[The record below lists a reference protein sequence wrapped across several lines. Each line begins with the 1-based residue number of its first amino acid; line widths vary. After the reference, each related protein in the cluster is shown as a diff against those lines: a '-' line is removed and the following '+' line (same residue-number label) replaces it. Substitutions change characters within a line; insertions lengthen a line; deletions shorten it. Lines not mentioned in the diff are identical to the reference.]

1 MYWRSIGIQEMPLG
15 KSGRMNNFHFVR
27 LIASLMVLFSHSFYL
42 FSKDSI
48 DPLHYLSGG
57 IFTFGNIG
65 VYVFLIVS
73 GYLITQSL
81 INSKKILN
89 FLWRRV
95 IRIFPALW
103 VMILLSVFLFGP
115 VMSKSGFIDY
125 YRNLDNYD
133 FLKNIFLFVPNN
145 FKIPSVFSN
154 NPIGT
159 FNGCLW
165 TITYEVYFYLILVL
179 LYVLRLFR
187 FKILLLAQWLIF
199 IFIQHYLGD
208 KIYIYS
214 YSSPWIFNLNLEQCF
229 RLFIFFEAGIILY
242 LFRGIFSMK
251 KFYIVIFVY
260 SSIVSFLFGYTNLTI
275 DLILPPIVIY
285 FAISNNYFSI
295 FEKFGDYSYGIY
307 LYGYIVQQYLVSL
320 HLKYMN
326 EYRLFLLSLTLT
338 FILAFFSWHLIE
350 KQMLKLKNLIN

>member
-1 MYWRSIGIQEMPLG
+1 MPLG

-81 INSKKILN
+81 INSKTRLN

-115 VMSKSGFIDY
+115 LMSKSGFIDY

-159 FNGCLW
+159 YNGCLW

-179 LYVLRLFR
+179 FYVLRLFR

-214 YSSPWIFNLNLEQCF
+214 YSSPWILNLNLEQCF
-229 RLFIFFEAGIILY
+229 RLFIFFEAGVILY
-242 LFRGIFSMK
+242 LFKEIFSMQ
-251 KFYIVIFVY
+251 KFFIVLFIC
-260 SSIVSFLFGYTNLTI
+260 SGLVSYLFGFSNLTI
-275 DLILPPIVIY
+275 DLILPPLVIY
-285 FAISNNYFSI
+285 FAISNNYFSF
-295 FEKFGDYSYGIY
+295 FEKYGDYSYGIY
-307 LYGYIVQQYLVSL
+307 LYGYIIQQFLVSL
-320 HLKYMN
+320 HLSYMN
-326 EYRLFLLSLTLT
+326 EYLLFLLSLLIT
-338 FILAFFSWHLIE
+338 FIVAFLSWNLVE
-350 KQMLKLKNLIN
+350 KPMVKLKSLVN